1 MPDLIIKPAAQS
13 GNKVIIQDQ
22 AGGAVVTTA
31 DSGATIANAT
41 LNSPTLV
48 TPALGTPASGVVTNL
63 SGVLPVGVTG
73 GSGLTAMAAN
83 PSLNLGSNTTFPSGH
98 VVGTKTAI
106 LAVTGSIFIAT
117 SSTTWVGTHANLNL
131 AYAISNVSNY
141 LMFTVSSGQT
151 YVPTGVNYLY
161 LGIGKTTDLTGDD
174 ANIIRYGADGV
185 NGRWHSI
192 KAYNTELTGAT
203 AVFKYYPSTTSSI
216 TYQPVQK
223 TAGGSLGYWTNNSD
237 QNNFVFMVQE
247 IQI

>member
-22 AGGAVVTTA
+22 AGGAVITTA
-31 DSGATIANAT
+31 DSGATIANA
-41 LNSPTLV
+41 TLV

-73 GSGLTAMAAN
+73 GSGLTALGTVT
-83 PSLNLGSNTTFPSGH
+83 SGNLSNTAIVYPSGH

-106 LAVTGSIFIAT
+106 LAVTGSKYIAT
-117 SSTTWVGTHANLNL
+117 SSTTWVGTHADLNL
-131 AYAISNVSNY
+131 TYAISNVSNY

-151 YVPTGVNYLY
+151 YVPTTVNYLY
-161 LGIGKTTDLTGDD
+161 LGIGKTTDLTGND
-174 ANIIRYGADGV
+174 ANIIRYGGDGV

-216 TYQPVQK
+216 TYQPIQR
-223 TAGGSLGYWTNNSD
+223 TASAATGYWTNNSD